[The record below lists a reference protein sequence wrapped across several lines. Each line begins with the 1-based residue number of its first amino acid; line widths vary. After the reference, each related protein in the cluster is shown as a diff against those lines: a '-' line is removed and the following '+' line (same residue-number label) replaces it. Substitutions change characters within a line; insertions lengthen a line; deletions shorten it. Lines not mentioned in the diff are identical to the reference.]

1 MKFKHLTF
9 RRLIIDINN
18 IFTNNP
24 LINSLQQ
31 YIRILIHA
39 KTIIK
44 TSDIL
49 IHFVV
54 STRKIVKIS
63 EVHFIYDKNTVM
75 SLWMTDTNDE
85 IFIMFPL

>member
-1 MKFKHLTF
+1 MKFKHLTL
-9 RRLIIDINN
+9 RGLIISIDINN
-18 IFTNNP
+18 IAVIITIFTFIFTNNP

-39 KTIIK
+39 KTIIT

-63 EVHFIYDKNTVM
+63 EVHFIYDKNTV
-75 SLWMTDTNDE
+75 
-85 IFIMFPL
+85 I